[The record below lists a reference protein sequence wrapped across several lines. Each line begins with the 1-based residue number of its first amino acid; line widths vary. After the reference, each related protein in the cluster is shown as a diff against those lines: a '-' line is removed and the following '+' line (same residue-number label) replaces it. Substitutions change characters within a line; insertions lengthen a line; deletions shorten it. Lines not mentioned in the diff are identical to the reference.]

1 VRARTSWKKTGG
13 VQTTIYNSLT
23 RFAAAC
29 GTLAAACDGFGT
41 ARNTPTTFDV
51 FLWLQVTN
59 VDVSFL
65 HSALARDVQPNRKQV
80 CYFLR
85 IHNFVSFVVEKPKAS
100 SFSSLTGPHSYCN
113 LCFVPPWSQV
123 FRSNVRFD
131 ACLLSRSV
139 LGFSANLAKS

>member
-1 VRARTSWKKTGG
+1 
-13 VQTTIYNSLT
+13 
-23 RFAAAC
+23 
-29 GTLAAACDGFGT
+29 
-41 ARNTPTTFDV
+41 
-51 FLWLQVTN
+51 
-59 VDVSFL
+59 VSFL